1 MKITLQENIIPLDIA
16 GLHFEM
22 DADDITLHQTI
33 SDFMDKYRENRL
45 VTENFIDDCR
55 NTIDGLLGAGVYRK
69 IFHKD
74 DLKPYYV
81 ILQLAEALKE
91 RLEEAATTEQ
101 MKKRQ
106 QSAEKELQAVQ
117 GIVNSMERFTKQ
129 MEYADGKYGMKNVA
143 NKRRLAKNRKSR

>member
-1 MKITLQENIIPLDIA
+1 MKITLQDNIIPLDIT

-22 DADDITLHQTI
+22 DADDITLHQAI
-33 SDFMDKYRENRL
+33 NDFMDKYRGNRL
-45 VTENFIDDCR
+45 VTENFVTDCR
-55 NTIDGLLGAGVYRK
+55 ETIDKLLGTGAYGK

-91 RLEEAATTEQ
+91 RLEEVATTEQ
-101 MKKRQ
+101 MKRRK

-143 NKRRLAKNRKSR
+143 NKRRPAKNRKSR

>member
-1 MKITLQENIIPLDIA
+1 MKIILQENIIPLDIA

-22 DADDITLHQTI
+22 DADDIALHQMI
-33 SDFMDKYRENRL
+33 SDFMDKYRGNRL
-45 VTENFIDDCR
+45 VTENFINDCR
-55 NTIDGLLGAGVYRK
+55 NTIDGLLGTGAYRK

-101 MKKRQ
+101 MKKR
-106 QSAEKELQAVQ
+106 
-117 GIVNSMERFTKQ
+117 
-129 MEYADGKYGMKNVA
+129 
-143 NKRRLAKNRKSR
+143 

>member
-55 NTIDGLLGAGVYRK
+55 NTIDGLLGAGAYRK
-69 IFHKD
+69 IFHKE

-101 MKKRQ
+101 MKKRH

>member
-55 NTIDGLLGAGVYRK
+55 NTIDGLLGAGAYRK

-91 RLEEAATTEQ
+91 RLEEAVTTEQ

>member
-1 MKITLQENIIPLDIA
+1 MKIILQENIIPLDIA

-22 DADDITLHQTI
+22 DADDIALHQMI
-33 SDFMDKYRENRL
+33 SDFMDKYRGNRL
-45 VTENFIDDCR
+45 VTENFINDCR
-55 NTIDGLLGAGVYRK
+55 NTIDGLLGTGAYRK

-117 GIVNSMERFTKQ
+117 GIVNSMERFTMR
-129 MEYADGKYGMKNVA
+129 MESTV
-143 NKRRLAKNRKSR
+143 

>member
-33 SDFMDKYRENRL
+33 SDFMEKYRL
-45 VTENFIDDCR
+45 VTETFIDDCR

-143 NKRRLAKNRKSR
+143 NKRRPAKNRKSR

>member
-33 SDFMDKYRENRL
+33 SDFMDKYRGNRL

-55 NTIDGLLGAGVYRK
+55 NTIDGLLGAGAYRK

-101 MKKRQ
+101 MKSVSSPQKRSFRQ
-106 QSAEKELQAVQ
+106 YRGSSIVWSGSQSRW
-117 GIVNSMERFTKQ
+117 NMRMEST
-129 MEYADGKYGMKNVA
+129 V
-143 NKRRLAKNRKSR
+143 

>member
-55 NTIDGLLGAGVYRK
+55 NTIDGLLGAGAYRK
-69 IFHKD
+69 IFHKE

-143 NKRRLAKNRKSR
+143 NKRRSAKNRKSR

>member
-55 NTIDGLLGAGVYRK
+55 NTIDGLLGAGAYRK
-69 IFHKD
+69 IFHKE

>member
-55 NTIDGLLGAGVYRK
+55 NTIDGLLGAGAYRK
-69 IFHKD
+69 IFHKE

-129 MEYADGKYGMKNVA
+129 MEYADGKYGMKNVD

>member
-1 MKITLQENIIPLDIA
+1 MKITLQENTIPLEIA
-16 GLHFEM
+16 GMHFEM
-22 DADDITLHQTI
+22 DADDITLHQAI
-33 SDFMDKYRENRL
+33 SDFMDRYRGNRL
-45 VTENFIDDCR
+45 VTKSFVDDCR
-55 NTIDGLLGAGVYRK
+55 DTIDKLLGAGAYRK

-91 RLEEAATTEQ
+91 RLEEASTTEQ

-143 NKRRLAKNRKSR
+143 NKRRPTKNRKSR

>member
-1 MKITLQENIIPLDIA
+1 
-16 GLHFEM
+16 
-22 DADDITLHQTI
+22 
-33 SDFMDKYRENRL
+33 
-45 VTENFIDDCR
+45 
-55 NTIDGLLGAGVYRK
+55 
-69 IFHKD
+69 
-74 DLKPYYV
+74 
-81 ILQLAEALKE
+81 
-91 RLEEAATTEQ
+91 

>member
-45 VTENFIDDCR
+45 VTENCSDDCR
-55 NTIDGLLGAGVYRK
+55 NTIDGLLGAGAYRK
-69 IFHKD
+69 IFHKE

>member
-1 MKITLQENIIPLDIA
+1 
-16 GLHFEM
+16 M

-55 NTIDGLLGAGVYRK
+55 NTIDGLLGAGAYRK
-69 IFHKD
+69 IFHKE

>member
-1 MKITLQENIIPLDIA
+1 MKITLQDNIIPLDIT
-16 GLHFEM
+16 GLHFEV
-22 DADDITLHQTI
+22 DADDITLHQAI
-33 SDFMDKYRENRL
+33 NDFMDKYRGNRL
-45 VTENFIDDCR
+45 VTENFVTDCR
-55 NTIDGLLGAGVYRK
+55 ETIDKLLGSGAYGK

-91 RLEEAATTEQ
+91 RLEESATTEQ
-101 MKKRQ
+101 MKRRQ

-143 NKRRLAKNRKSR
+143 NKRRPAKNRKSR

>member
-55 NTIDGLLGAGVYRK
+55 NTIDGLLGAGAYRK
-69 IFHKD
+69 IFHKE

-81 ILQLAEALKE
+81 IVQLAEALKE

>member
-1 MKITLQENIIPLDIA
+1 MKIILQENIIPLDIA

-22 DADDITLHQTI
+22 DADDIALHQMI
-33 SDFMDKYRENRL
+33 SDFMEKYRGNRL
-45 VTENFIDDCR
+45 VTENFINDCR
-55 NTIDGLLGAGVYRK
+55 NTIDGLLGTGAYRK

-143 NKRRLAKNRKSR
+143 NKRRSAKNRKSR

>member
-1 MKITLQENIIPLDIA
+1 MKITLQENIIPLEIA
-16 GLHFEM
+16 GMHFEM

-55 NTIDGLLGAGVYRK
+55 NTIDGLLGAGAYRK

>member
-1 MKITLQENIIPLDIA
+1 M
-16 GLHFEM
+16 
-22 DADDITLHQTI
+22 
-33 SDFMDKYRENRL
+33 
-45 VTENFIDDCR
+45 
-55 NTIDGLLGAGVYRK
+55 GAGAYRK
-69 IFHKD
+69 IFHKE

>member
-1 MKITLQENIIPLDIA
+1 M
-16 GLHFEM
+16 
-22 DADDITLHQTI
+22 I
-33 SDFMDKYRENRL
+33 SDFMDKYRGNRL
-45 VTENFIDDCR
+45 VTENFINDCR
-55 NTIDGLLGAGVYRK
+55 NTIDGLLGTGAYRK

-143 NKRRLAKNRKSR
+143 NKRRSAKNRKSR

>member
-33 SDFMDKYRENRL
+33 SDFMDKYRGNRL

-55 NTIDGLLGAGVYRK
+55 NTIDGLLGAGAYRK

-129 MEYADGKYGMKNVA
+129 MEYADGKYGMKNVD
-143 NKRRLAKNRKSR
+143 NKRRPAKNRKSR

>member
-55 NTIDGLLGAGVYRK
+55 NTIDGLLGAGAYRK

>member
-55 NTIDGLLGAGVYRK
+55 NTIDGLLGAGAYRK

-143 NKRRLAKNRKSR
+143 NKRRSAKNRKSR

>member
-1 MKITLQENIIPLDIA
+1 MKIILQENIIPLDIA

-22 DADDITLHQTI
+22 DADDIALHQMI
-33 SDFMDKYRENRL
+33 SDFMDKYRGNRL
-45 VTENFIDDCR
+45 VTENFINDCR
-55 NTIDGLLGAGVYRK
+55 NTIDGLLGTGAYRK

-143 NKRRLAKNRKSR
+143 NKRRSAKNRKSR

>member
-1 MKITLQENIIPLDIA
+1 MKITLPANIIPLDIT

-22 DADDITLHQTI
+22 DADDITLLQAI
-33 SDFMDKYRENRL
+33 NDFMDKYRGNRL
-45 VTENFIDDCR
+45 VTENFVTDCR
-55 NTIDGLLGAGVYRK
+55 ETIDKLLGTGAYGK

-74 DLKPYYV
+74 DLQPYYV

-91 RLEEAATTEQ
+91 RLEEVATTEQ
-101 MKKRQ
+101 MKRRQ

-143 NKRRLAKNRKSR
+143 NKRRPAKNRKSR